1 MMEPIQIRLD
11 ETEEGAEYKAF
22 VEKFKPQKTTDDCY
36 TPDNVYQA
44 VADWVTAT
52 YGDAQP
58 FVRPFWPGGDY
69 ERAEYQAGC
78 AVVDNP
84 PFSILSKIVK
94 FYQARRIRFFLFAP
108 TLTLFNSSADVCF
121 IPCGAKITYANGANV
136 NTSFI
141 TNMDD
146 ARLVTAPG
154 LYQAVR
160 VENDKNEKA
169 RTKDL
174 PKYSYPEHVLTAAAA
189 YQFSHYGVDF
199 RLEKGECTFIRAMD
213 SQRAEGKVCFG
224 GALLLSQRAAAERAA
239 AERAAE
245 ERAAA
250 ERAAA
255 TKWQLSERELEI
267 IKTLGK

>member
-11 ETEEGAEYKAF
+11 ETEEGVEYKAF

-36 TPDNVYQA
+36 TPENVYQV

-69 ERAEYQAGC
+69 ERAEYPAGC

-84 PFSILSKIVK
+84 PFSILAKIVR
-94 FYQARRIRFFLFAP
+94 FYQARHIRFFLFAP
-108 TLTLFNSSADVCF
+108 TLTLFTCYAADVCF

-146 ARLVTAPG
+146 ARLQTAPG
-154 LYQAVR
+154 LYQAVK

-174 PKYSYPEHVLTAAAA
+174 PKYSYPDHVLTAAAA

-199 RLEKGECTFIRAMD
+199 RLEKDECTFIRAMD
-213 SQRAEGKVCFG
+213 TQRAEGKACFG
-224 GALLLSQRAAAERAA
+224 GALLLNQRAAAERAA
-239 AERAAE
+239 AERAA
-245 ERAAA
+245 AI
-250 ERAAA
+250 
-255 TKWQLSERELEI
+255 KWQLSERELEI

>member
-22 VEKFKPQKTTDDCY
+22 VEKFKPKKTTDDCY
-36 TPDNVYQA
+36 TPDNVYQV

-69 ERAEYQAGC
+69 ERAEYPAGC

-84 PFSILSKIVK
+84 PFSIVSKVVR

-108 TLTLFNSSADVCF
+108 TLTLFNCYTADVCF
-121 IPCGAKITYANGANV
+121 IPCGANITYANGANV

-141 TNMDD
+141 TNMDG
-146 ARLVTAPG
+146 ARLQTAPG
-154 LYQAVR
+154 LHEAVKAAND
-160 VENDKNEKA
+160 ENVRA
-169 RTKDL
+169 QTKEL
-174 PKYSYPEHVLTAAAA
+174 PKYSYPDNVLTAAAA
-189 YQFSHYGVDF
+189 YQLSRHGVDF
-199 RLEKGECTFIRAMD
+199 RIENADCTFIRAMD
-213 SQRAEGKVCFG
+213 AQREAGKTVFG
-224 GALLLSQRAAAERAA
+224 GALLLSQ
-239 AERAAE
+239 
-245 ERAAA
+245 
-250 ERAAA
+250 RAAA